1 MHRLILLAVLGIATA
16 VWAQDSAD
24 EDAAATETAAETEVE
39 PEPEPEPELEPEPEP
54 EADPF
59 EGLTAEEVEDL
70 DIDGQED
77 HTEEDDDV
85 FKPTDAVSYQ
95 QSVQFPVDI

>member
-1 MHRLILLAVLGIATA
+1 MNRLILLAVFSVATA
-16 VWAQDSAD
+16 VWAQDSSE
-24 EDAAATETAAETEVE
+24 EDATENPSAEEVATEVE
-39 PEPEPEPELEPEPEP
+39 S
-54 EADPF
+54 DPL
-59 EGLTAEEVEDL
+59 EGLTEDELEDL

-77 HTEEDDDV
+77 HTEEDEDV

>member
-1 MHRLILLAVLGIATA
+1 MHRLILLAILGIATA
-16 VWAQDSAD
+16 VWAEDAAD

-39 PEPEPEPELEPEPEP
+39 PEVEPEPEP

-59 EGLTAEEVEDL
+59 EGLTAEEFEDL

>member
-39 PEPEPEPELEPEPEP
+39 PEVELETEPEPD
-54 EADPF
+54 ADPF
-59 EGLTAEEVEDL
+59 EGLTAEEFEDL

>member
-1 MHRLILLAVLGIATA
+1 MVRLILLAVLGIATA
-16 VWAQDSAD
+16 VWAQDSVD
-24 EDAAATETAAETEVE
+24 EGAVVTETTAEAENEAVVEAEVE
-39 PEPEPEPELEPEPEP
+39 AEDEPES
-54 EADPF
+54 DPF
-59 EGLTAEEVEDL
+59 EGLTDEEFEDL

>member
-39 PEPEPEPELEPEPEP
+39 PEAEPEPEP
-54 EADPF
+54 EPGGPHA
-59 EGLTAEEVEDL
+59 
-70 DIDGQED
+70 
-77 HTEEDDDV
+77 
-85 FKPTDAVSYQ
+85 
-95 QSVQFPVDI
+95 